1 MCVCVCF
8 LLECKTQINACI
20 SLVEILCS
28 NDSVIVFIS
37 QLIDERYEIDSEGED
52 ALSSCHTKRH
62 LQSTRLFSIKDVHLK
77 MPSM

>member
-1 MCVCVCF
+1 MFVF

-20 SLVEILCS
+20 SLVEISSS
-28 NDSVIVFIS
+28 NDIVFIS
-37 QLIDERYEIDSEGED
+37 QVIDERYEIDSEGKD

>member
-1 MCVCVCF
+1 MCLCVF
-8 LLECKTQINACI
+8 LECKTQINARL

-37 QLIDERYEIDSEGED
+37 QVIDEHYEIDSEEKE

-62 LQSTRLFSIKDVHLK
+62 LQPTRLFSIKDVHLK
-77 MPSM
+77 MPSV